1 LIRENAGLNPFVS
14 FRREV
19 DRMFDDITGDV
30 LTRRQLR
37 CVSNGTGC
45 GDYVPDGDRNASR
58 SDLRHS
64 PGHHDSNTSAL
75 NLSAASQRLAAGIK
89 LQSSGQM
96 RADI

>member
-37 CVSNGTGC
+37 CVSNGAGC
-45 GDYVPDGDRNASR
+45 GD
-58 SDLRHS
+58 
-64 PGHHDSNTSAL
+64 
-75 NLSAASQRLAAGIK
+75 
-89 LQSSGQM
+89 
-96 RADI
+96 